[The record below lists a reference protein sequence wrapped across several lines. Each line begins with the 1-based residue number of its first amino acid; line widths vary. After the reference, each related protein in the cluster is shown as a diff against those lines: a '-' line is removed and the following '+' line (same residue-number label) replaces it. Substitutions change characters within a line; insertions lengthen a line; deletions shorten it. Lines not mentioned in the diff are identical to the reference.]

1 MRKRKRGYKVYLKF
15 SQVMPLIVEAYNAS
29 AAIKK
34 ALEKARKELSVDG
47 ERVELESWTYVEKEV
62 NK

>member
-1 MRKRKRGYKVYLKF
+1 MYLKF

-29 AAIKK
+29 AAVKK